1 MEVTQ
6 TRLTNVY
13 DSVEAYNAATTGA
26 TVPYH
31 VLVLAGFPAGIGDRA
46 AELLG
51 RLARNGPRSGL
62 YIVATIDPG
71 LDLPR
76 GFDLAGLGELGTTLS
91 LDERGDLGWDDP
103 DFAGGVIEPDQMPE
117 AARANPWLDA
127 VGAAAGSAYRDLP
140 FGRIAVPAARRWAG
154 NATDGL
160 DVQIGVDS
168 KGEPQHFTMGVRGVH
183 HGLVGGDVRMG
194 KTNLLHV
201 LISQLALRYPPEEL
215 ELYLLDFKEVEFDA
229 YLTERLPHARAITS
243 RTDREFGL
251 SMLRRF
257 HEEIERRARLCR
269 EARVTDLPDYRRE
282 TGQVLPRALVIMDEF
297 QVLFSEED
305 RLAREAGR
313 LLADIAKRGA
323 AFGLHLLLATQSPG
337 GPLAAY
343 LRPVYEQMALRIA
356 LGCTQPSVS
365 QAILGEGNDAATR
378 LVRAGDAI
386 YNDRRGEGANPVMR
400 IAMLPTRERLALIG
414 DIRAFGG
421 GREYPPPASF
431 DPDAPASFAPAE
443 VTPGEAAPGEAA
455 PGEAAGTAGA
465 AGTGVAGRGD
475 RDQARHHRDVRAYP
489 RSNLL
494 IVGGEEHGHGL
505 LLATLLSA
513 AYQRPPAQ
521 VRFTIAEFTR
531 PSSPFHGFFDPVRSL
546 PHEVRIADRRTV
558 AEELD
563 DLADDLEARLEGS
576 GRARVRPAGTVL
588 PPRRDA
594 PVARAAGRGR
604 LRPAERDLGPPGPA
618 GRQGAGRGHPRG
630 GLDRRLRHRR
640 TRPAPGGP
648 GLLRPARGA
657 PRALP
662 RGERRAARGVGR
674 RQPGRRPRP
683 VPGHR
688 MAGRAGREV
697 QAVLD
702 RLPVRLRPGRIPDHE
717 REMEPSM
724 TTESATATS
733 PYLSLRQ
740 AVRPAILAHRLL
752 AGDQER
758 AGKLATECE
767 DLLYLTGELL
777 KAAGRARIL
786 ATAPPPRMPD
796 EGGGDRRAQLLEAY
810 ADAGLLWAK
819 VVGSSLALA
828 GVLIERGEW
837 EDVRALASFLAGAG
851 EESAAAELRIQL
863 GRAAWETH
871 REQLRAVSNDMPPA
885 AIEPAINALRA
896 VLREVPEE
904 YPDRNREV
912 NRFLPAAGLG
922 HTRDHER
929 TGGRHSVPQPS
940 GAHRD
945 GRGREVPGHRQDEPR
960 RAGRRIRRHL
970 PAPRRED
977 YIGEPHGW
985 GSQRYRGTGRIQGA
999 PDAVQSRP
1007 GREFLD
1013 HAGPLA

>member
-1 MEVTQ
+1 MAVEAIEREMGGAYLRLAEAAAVVRHRQQHYLDGRGAGSLSGPATALAAAHPWALEGFGAPAWASYRPDPQAPPPDGLRVGVLRLGEGLPPAPAVARLAGHGHLLISEHGFADGARSLLHALTLRLATATRPGTVRFALADPVGQGRYLSAFLRLPAQLRVGTPGGLRVGVAASPAETEALLTTLTRHVVEVTQ

-31 VLVLAGFPAGIGDRA
+31 VLVLAGFPAGLSDQA

-62 YIVATIDPG
+62 YIVATVDPG

-76 GFDLAGLGELGTTLS
+76 GFDLAGLSELGTTLS
-91 LDERGDLGWDDP
+91 VDSRGDLGWDDP

-127 VGAAAGSAYRDLP
+127 VGVAAGSAYRDLP
-140 FGRIAVPAARRWAG
+140 FGRIAILAPRRWAG
-154 NATDGL
+154 DATDGL

-168 KGEPQHFTMGVRGVH
+168 KGEPQHFAMGARGVH

-257 HEEIERRARLCR
+257 HEEIDRRARLCR

-297 QVLFSEED
+297 QVLFSDED

-337 GPLAAY
+337 GALAAY

-378 LVRAGDAI
+378 LVQAGDAI

-400 IAMLPTRERLALIG
+400 IAMLPTRQRLTLIG
-414 DIRAFGG
+414 DIRALGG
-421 GREYPPPASF
+421 GLEYPPPASF
-431 DPDAPASFAPAE
+431 DPDAPACFAPPNAADPAGLADPAGPPGPTGPAGPGQP
-443 VTPGEAAPGEAA
+443 VQAWLGEAIEIKPATAA
-455 PGEAAGTAGA
+455 TFE
-465 AGTGVAGRGD
+465 
-475 RDQARHHRDVRAYP
+475 HYP

-546 PHEVRIADRRTV
+546 PHEVRIADRRTA

-563 DLADDLEARLEGS
+563 DLAADLEARLEGS
-576 GRARVRPAGTVL
+576 GWEAHPERFFFVAGMHRWHELLAEGDYGRPSEISARLVWLADKGPDAGIHV
-588 PPRRDA
+588 
-594 PVARAAGRGR
+594 VAWTDGYAT
-604 LRPAERDLGPPGPA
+604 AER
-618 GRQGAGRGHPRG
+618 
-630 GLDRRLRHRR
+630 
-640 TRPAPGGP
+640 
-648 GLLRPARGA
+648 
-657 PRALP
+657 AL
-662 RGERRAARGVGR
+662 RRA
-674 RQPGRRPRP
+674 
-683 VPGHR
+683 
-688 MAGRAGREV
+688 
-697 QAVLD
+697 
-702 RLPVRLRPGRIPDHE
+702 
-717 REMEPSM
+717 
-724 TTESATATS
+724 
-733 PYLSLRQ
+733 
-740 AVRPAILAHRLL
+740 
-752 AGDQER
+752 
-758 AGKLATECE
+758 
-767 DLLYLTGELL
+767 
-777 KAAGRARIL
+777 
-786 ATAPPPRMPD
+786 
-796 EGGGDRRAQLLEAY
+796 
-810 ADAGLLWAK
+810 GL
-819 VVGSSLALA
+819 GFF
-828 GVLIERGEW
+828 G
-837 EDVRALASFLAGAG
+837 
-851 EESAAAELRIQL
+851 
-863 GRAAWETH
+863 
-871 REQLRAVSNDMPPA
+871 
-885 AIEPAINALRA
+885 LRA
-896 VLREVPEE
+896 VLRVLSPAESDALLGTSAAASLDD
-904 YPDRNREV
+904 DRGLYRDTEWPAEQV
-912 NRFLPAAGLG
+912 EKFKPYSTASLYAFAQEGFLTVSGKWSPA
-922 HTRDHER
+922 
-929 TGGRHSVPQPS
+929 
-940 GAHRD
+940 
-945 GRGREVPGHRQDEPR
+945 
-960 RAGRRIRRHL
+960 
-970 PAPRRED
+970 
-977 YIGEPHGW
+977 
-985 GSQRYRGTGRIQGA
+985 
-999 PDAVQSRP
+999 
-1007 GREFLD
+1007 
-1013 HAGPLA
+1013 